1 MKQTWQED
9 LQEHRTTN
17 AFARDIEG
25 NPLSSLVGMQFVQ
38 RKQNWN
44 IDNFNAYLNV
54 DLTYKRLENKLLVG
68 YDLSSWQKMK
78 GGGQN
83 AARGFLLNDGTITGS
98 FVPANAENYQTI
110 VVDGLTLPRPNVTYF
125 NLDNPSYTIRN
136 VNDYILNSRVAVP
149 SALTTTHAVYVQDQV
164 KFRRFSALLS
174 LRQEWFKDITGYDS
188 PTELSFDNAVLI
200 PRVGLTY
207 SVNKHVNVYAT
218 YLRGFQP
225 QSNTVTL
232 MPNTGNFF
240 WANQSAA
247 QFKPLESDLREVGAK
262 GEFLGGRIGASIALY
277 EINQKNIL
285 MNANNPEQPDLLVQ
299 RGADRS
305 RGFEFEL
312 SGYITPQW
320 QLNTSYSYID
330 ARIVM
335 DTNEGLIGQRKENTP
350 INSANLWTRYNLSQ
364 IPALKDLGI
373 GLGVQ
378 HQGSKVPWFTRDFE
392 VPAFTVLDAALY
404 YNPSKS
410 NVQLALNVGNL
421 FNQTYWLGAQNYTR
435 LFPGAPRNYMLTATY
450 KF

>member
-1 MKQTWQED
+1 
-9 LQEHRTTN
+9 
-17 AFARDIEG
+17 
-25 NPLSSLVGMQFVQ
+25 
-38 RKQNWN
+38 
-44 IDNFNAYLNV
+44 
-54 DLTYKRLENKLLVG
+54 
-68 YDLSSWQKMK
+68 
-78 GGGQN
+78 
-83 AARGFLLNDGTITGS
+83 
-98 FVPANAENYQTI
+98 
-110 VVDGLTLPRPNVTYF
+110 
-125 NLDNPSYTIRN
+125 
-136 VNDYILNSRVAVP
+136 
-149 SALTTTHAVYVQDQV
+149 
-164 KFRRFSALLS
+164 
-174 LRQEWFKDITGYDS
+174 
-188 PTELSFDNAVLI
+188 
-200 PRVGLTY
+200 
-207 SVNKHVNVYAT
+207 
-218 YLRGFQP
+218 
-225 QSNTVTL
+225 

-247 QFKPLESDLREVGAK
+247 QFKPLESDLKEVGAK
-262 GEFLGGRIGASIALY
+262 GEFLGGRIGASMALY

-285 MNANNPEQPDLLVQ
+285 MSANNPEQPDLLVQ

-350 INSANLWTRYNLSQ
+350 VNSANLWTRYNLSQ

-410 NVQLALNVGNL
+410 SVQLALNVGNL